1 MDSSLFQ
8 QYKIGQYIIKQ
19 KLNEVKKFPIV
30 LMLEPKF
37 KCNLSC
43 KGCGKIDFP
52 EAALNEYLSPERCFY
67 AANECNAPVVSI
79 CGGEPLLHEDLPEIV
94 EGLIKQKRIVYIC
107 TNGLLVPKH
116 IYDYEPSKYLHW
128 SFHLD
133 GFEED
138 HEKIINQKGVYSDVI
153 NSIKLAKTKGF
164 NVTVNTTIFLHQ
176 RTKSTI
182 DFLTFLSDDLK
193 VDGINISPSYSY
205 ERAPDKENFL
215 NRESIKRIFR
225 AIFLNKKF
233 KNWKFNQ
240 TILYLDFL
248 AGNQSYTCNPWTNPT
263 YNIFGWQKPCYH
275 LHEGYVKTFQELM
288 ENTDWKQYGTGNYEK
303 CNDCMTHCGYE
314 GTAIE
319 DMYDNPLKAFK
330 KKFFGIKTRG
340 PMAPEINVQGARPAQ
355 DVYDRLITNKLY
367 DLDLI

>member
-1 MDSSLFQ
+1 MNSSLFQ

-133 GFEED
+133 GFDEN
-138 HEKIINQKGVYSDVI
+138 H
-153 NSIKLAKTKGF
+153 
-164 NVTVNTTIFLHQ
+164 
-176 RTKSTI
+176 KS
-182 DFLTFLSDDLK
+182 
-193 VDGINISPSYSY
+193 
-205 ERAPDKENFL
+205 
-215 NRESIKRIFR
+215 KR
-225 AIFLNKKF
+225 
-233 KNWKFNQ
+233 
-240 TILYLDFL
+240 
-248 AGNQSYTCNPWTNPT
+248 
-263 YNIFGWQKPCYH
+263 
-275 LHEGYVKTFQELM
+275 
-288 ENTDWKQYGTGNYEK
+288 
-303 CNDCMTHCGYE
+303 
-314 GTAIE
+314 
-319 DMYDNPLKAFK
+319 
-330 KKFFGIKTRG
+330 
-340 PMAPEINVQGARPAQ
+340 
-355 DVYDRLITNKLY
+355 RL
-367 DLDLI
+367 